1 MQVTQYE
8 IIAIRYGERETRRSE
23 IFYDYA
29 RFGEPDA
36 AATMTYY
43 FWLLRSSAET
53 IVVDTGFSA
62 VAAAERGRKSIITP
76 ADALARLGIAPHSV
90 REVVLTHAHYDH
102 SGNLDLFPNAQITMS
117 RTELEFISGP
127 FVDRPPLAVATDVR
141 DNAKI
146 LGLHRAGRVRLVGKR
161 CSFRPGVELIEL
173 PGHAPGQLSLVV
185 TEAERSV
192 ILSSDAVHTYEELE
206 RDRPFSIMSS
216 MLDMYRSLAM
226 IRDML
231 RVPGTVLVPG
241 HDPEVM
247 RRFPPL
253 DPDNPGFAVRI
264 A

>member
-1 MQVTQYE
+1 MTKYE
-8 IIAIRYGERETRRSE
+8 IIAVRYGERQARRSE

-43 FWLLRSSAET
+43 FWLLRSPAET

-62 VAAAERGRKSIITP
+62 AAAAERGRKSIITP
-76 ADALARLGIAPHSV
+76 ADALARLGIDPHAV
-90 REVVLTHAHYDH
+90 RDVVLTHAHYDH
-102 SGNLDLFPNAQITMS
+102 SGNLELFPNAEITMS
-117 RTELEFISGP
+117 RTEFDFISGP
-127 FVDRPPLAVATDVR
+127 FVDRPPLAVATDAR
-141 DNAKI
+141 DNAII
-146 LGLHRAGRVRLVGKR
+146 LRSHKAGRVRLVGKR
-161 CSFRPGVELIEL
+161 CSFRPGVALVEL

-185 TEAERSV
+185 REAERQV
-192 ILSSDAVHTYEELE
+192 ILSSDAVHYYEELE

-216 MLDMYRSLAM
+216 MLDMYQSLAT
-226 IRDML
+226 IRRML
-231 RVPGTVLVPG
+231 RVPGAVLVPG

-253 DPDNPGFAVRI
+253 DPDNPEFAVRI